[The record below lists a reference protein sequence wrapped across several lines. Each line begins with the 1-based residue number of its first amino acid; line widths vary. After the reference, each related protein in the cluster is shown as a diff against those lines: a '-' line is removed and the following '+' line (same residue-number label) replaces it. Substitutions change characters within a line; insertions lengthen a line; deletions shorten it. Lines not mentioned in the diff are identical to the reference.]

1 MNFMKIFKTF
11 FAALYLLFMTN
22 VYADEMQRLNEK
34 DRAMFNVQEFEE
46 MKARN
51 DGKGDIQFYRPDGVF
66 VRYSEDEG
74 EKEYSEELTVR
85 GVYVISR
92 LYYQTSGAIKLEM
105 YTFHNITVNTLK
117 EYDQQGHLTREVV
130 LTPSDWIDR
139 LTAIVEEK
147 FHLDV
152 WNPWQVVLMKVAYQ
166 NRPVLQ
172 IQHLNGKDI
181 NRRGGDP
188 VRKFILLDFASLE
201 VVEVGE
207 VHFEELHFSYP
218 NKISTNPK
226 KSIYFVDGKEIFL
239 DK

>member
-1 MNFMKIFKTF
+1 MKFIWLLKYF
-11 FAALYLLFMTN
+11 FSAWCLLFMVN
-22 VYADEMQRLNEK
+22 VYADNMQLLNGE
-34 DRAMFNVQEFEE
+34 DRAVFNVQEFEE

-51 DGKGDIQFYRPDGVF
+51 DEKGDIQFYRPDGVF

-74 EKEYSEELTVR
+74 AQEYSERLIEK
-85 GVYVISR
+85 GVYIIKR
-92 LYYQTSGAIKLEM
+92 LYYKPSGVIKMEM
-105 YTFHNITVNTLK
+105 YTFHKITVNTFK

-188 VRKFILLDFASLE
+188 VRNFILLDFASLE

-207 VHFEELHFSYP
+207 VHFEVLILPELEG
-218 NKISTNPK
+218 ISTYPK